1 MDHDDDRPWTDFC
14 HLEAGDNRCASS
26 HDHYP
31 QNNMTNVSQL
41 PRSTHYNGCYRYQSP
56 DRTTRIQHVDDYS
69 GDDCE
74 AYASHF
80 GAHDDTLGGECGGDA
95 IVYDYDNATYGD
107 DANYDDN
114 YATWDDEFAPRDN
127 NTQSNVDY
135 YNMKVEEISRKLC
148 EFELKHPSPQDKSVD
163 TQSEFASLLAEF
175 EGFIRDYQSTTD
187 QHNPAMSE
195 CCQTNAPVTLDATAI
210 IDELANDI
218 IYPVSY
224 VYEDHVCT
232 ADPCSPSVEPDEAA
246 CPIVHINLNNDASHE
261 DIPPSKY
268 CFERERS
275 IISSPTLVMPVDEL
289 YCVNDDILP
298 STESH
303 MEKPRKSSYEDEKSI
318 SQMGST
324 MRQPSPQ
331 APVASTS
338 FISKDQQYSSTTRRT
353 LEGQNAGNKDTTS
366 NNECAD
372 FERLPL
378 HCLPSSPT
386 YTIDADKT
394 CTTGFA
400 FYHRP
405 FEDWLPSVEGE
416 CYHNKAQLQPARTC
430 NLENQA
436 RVLQATLPGPSYEV
450 MPTSIDYTLCNGEG
464 KRDNT
469 YSVLILCSTE
479 AKLEGSSLEKARAN
493 IIDDCGR
500 DHVHNKPVY
509 SLITRPIPTEKCS
522 SKQPYKLN
530 KDYAGLCHPCFE
542 DTEAVYPHCCG
553 RQYGSNVKMK
563 DVLKAGVYH
572 AY

>member
-1 MDHDDDRPWTDFC
+1 M
-14 HLEAGDNRCASS
+14 
-26 HDHYP
+26 
-31 QNNMTNVSQL
+31 
-41 PRSTHYNGCYRYQSP
+41 
-56 DRTTRIQHVDDYS
+56 
-69 GDDCE
+69 
-74 AYASHF
+74 
-80 GAHDDTLGGECGGDA
+80 
-95 IVYDYDNATYGD
+95 
-107 DANYDDN
+107 
-114 YATWDDEFAPRDN
+114 
-127 NTQSNVDY
+127 
-135 YNMKVEEISRKLC
+135 
-148 EFELKHPSPQDKSVD
+148 D

-268 CFERERS
+268 CFESERS

-303 MEKPRKSSYEDEKSI
+303 MEEPRKSSYEDEKSI

-331 APVASTS
+331 APVAST

-405 FEDWLPSVEGE
+405 FEDWIPSVEGE
-416 CYHNKAQLQPARTC
+416 CYHNKAQVLQQSARTC
-430 NLENQA
+430 TLEDHQA
-436 RVLQATLPGPSYEV
+436 GVPQATLPGPSSEI
-450 MPTSIDYTLCNGEG
+450 MPTGSVYTACNREG
-464 KRDNT
+464 KRNNP
-469 YSVLILCSTE
+469 YSVPILCSIE
-479 AKLEGSSLEKARAN
+479 AKSAGTKFEKARTN

-500 DHVHNKPVY
+500 DRVQYKPVC
-509 SLITRPIPTEKCS
+509 SLITRPIRPENAIASNHTS
-522 SKQPYKLN
+522 YIRIMQA
-530 KDYAGLCHPCFE
+530 YAIHGSRILRQFTH
-542 DTEAVYPHCCG
+542 TAV
-553 RQYGSNVKMK
+553 
-563 DVLKAGVYH
+563 AGNMV
-572 AY
+572 AMSR